1 VALKLSL
8 AASPNC
14 VFAPLV
20 LHQVQ
25 QLLHILA
32 VPKFNL
38 HVSSGKNENPLAQFC
53 FCSFKVIY
61 NLIQIR
67 EQNSR
72 SLQQFQID
80 GARG

>member
-1 VALKLSL
+1 MALKLSL

-38 HVSSGKNENPLAQFC
+38 HVCSGKNENPLAQ

>member
-1 VALKLSL
+1 
-8 AASPNC
+8 

-20 LHQVQ
+20 LHKVQ

-38 HVSSGKNENPLAQFC
+38 HVSSGNNENPLAQFC
-53 FCSFKVIY
+53 SFEVIY

-72 SLQQFQID
+72 SLQQFQME
-80 GARG
+80 GHKRLKLY